1 MNIYSK
7 NLLMFSSSEWEL
19 AKQNTNLG
27 ERSWR
32 GVTYDQYHKY
42 FVAIGE
48 TGYTAIS
55 EKGDTWD
62 RNPYSSTAPGSYNWS
77 GIAYNGLY
85 TTVAIG
91 GGSSGY
97 ITYSANPEVS
107 WNTGQNIQVLNQSSN
122 SSRWHITQGKYNGA
136 DALIAVNP
144 FGHIAYCTNLNN
156 PTVWAINTATAL
168 GEGSWS
174 SITYGNNQLVAISQ
188 QGHISTSQDG
198 INWTTPVQISELL
211 YRSYCLWRAIR
222 YTGKKYVAIS
232 YDGYYSESSNG
243 TNWKTAVQNTYLGA
257 NNWADMAV
265 GNGYIVAIGYDG
277 YISRKRI

>member
-27 ERSWR
+27 ERSWI

-55 EKGDTWD
+55 KKGDTWD

-91 GGSSGY
+91 GGSRGY

-107 WNTGQNIQVLNQSSN
+107 WYTGQNIQVLNQSSN

-156 PTVWAINTATAL
+156 PYVWAINTATAL
-168 GEGSWS
+168 GGGTWS

-188 QGHISTSQDG
+188 LGYISTSQDG

-211 YRSYCLWRAIR
+211 YQSYCLWSAIR

-257 NNWADMAV
+257 NSWADMAA
-265 GNGYIVAIGYDG
+265 GNGYIVAIGYYG